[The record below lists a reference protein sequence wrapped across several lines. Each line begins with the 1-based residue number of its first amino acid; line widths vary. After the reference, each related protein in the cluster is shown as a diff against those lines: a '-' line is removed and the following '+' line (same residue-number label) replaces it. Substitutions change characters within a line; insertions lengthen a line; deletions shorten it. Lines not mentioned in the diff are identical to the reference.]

1 VLLSDTV
8 GFVRNLPHQ
17 LVASFKATLEEAVY
31 ADLLLHVIDVANPE
45 VMNQIESVNKV
56 LADIGCGDKPIL
68 EVFNKVDAI
77 TEIGRLEL
85 LQTLHPEAVSISAKT
100 CLGLDE
106 LCRRVTQYYR
116 GRDVVLR
123 VLSSQANGKVQSFL
137 RAHGQ
142 IISEQYVDSSVIIDV
157 RMGQK
162 QLHELERLHPDKLEV
177 IQG

>member
-1 VLLSDTV
+1 MPADEA
-8 GFVRNLPHQ
+8 GVRHVRLPE
-17 LVASFKATLEEAVY
+17 L
-31 ADLLLHVIDVANPE
+31 
-45 VMNQIESVNKV
+45 
-56 LADIGCGDKPIL
+56 
-68 EVFNKVDAI
+68 
-77 TEIGRLEL
+77 GRLEL
-85 LQTLHPEAVSISAKT
+85 LQTLHPDAVSVSAKT

-116 GRDVVLR
+116 GRDVVVR

-142 IISEQYVDSSVIIDV
+142 ILSEQYIDSSVLIDA

-162 QLHELERLHPDKLEV
+162 QLHELERLHPDRLEV